1 MESHERAVEE
11 AVPEVEEQTVLRA
24 ITGASI
30 GNLVEWFDFAV
41 YGYLATYIA
50 ANFFP
55 SNNPTASLLSTFA
68 VFAAAFFV
76 RPLGGIFF
84 GPLGDRIGRQRVLA
98 TVIILMSVATFA
110 IGLLPTYA
118 TIGVLAPILLVV
130 ARLLQGFSA
139 GGEFGG
145 GATFLA
151 EYSPDDRRGFLVSW
165 LEFSTLIGF
174 ILGSGVVLVLNSSL
188 GEDAMAAW
196 GWRIPFLIAG
206 PLGIVGLY
214 IRLRLE
220 DTPEFRAL
228 ESTGEVSQSPLRES
242 ITQNWKQI
250 LQVGGLVIIQNVG
263 FYIVLVYMQT
273 YITEQ
278 LEYSSTSASL
288 STVFTLLVAM
298 ILIPPLGA
306 LSDRVGRKPLLMAS
320 CVGFAVLAYPLFLLL
335 NAGSLMTAI
344 LAHVALGILL
354 ALYIS
359 TSVAALTELFPTRVR
374 YGGFSIGYNI
384 SVAIFG
390 GSAPYIA
397 VYLIDATGSSL
408 SPAFYVIFGA
418 VATLL
423 TVLTI
428 PETAGTD
435 LKKTQPHLEEAST

>member
-24 ITGASI
+24 ISGASI
-30 GNLVEWFDFAV
+30 GNMVEWFDFAV

-298 ILIPPLGA
+298 ALIPPLGA

>member
-1 MESHERAVEE
+1 MTLRRAV
-11 AVPEVEEQTVLRA
+11 V
-24 ITGASI
+24 GASI
-30 GNLVEWFDFAV
+30 GNMVEWFDFAV

-55 SNNPTASLLSTFA
+55 EGNPTANLLSTFA
-68 VFAAAFFV
+68 IFAAAFFV
-76 RPLGGIFF
+76 RPLGGLFF
-84 GPLGDRIGRQRVLA
+84 GPLGDKIGRQRVLA
-98 TVIILMSVATFA
+98 TVIILMSLATFA
-110 IGLLPTYA
+110 IGLLPGYA
-118 TIGVLAPILLVV
+118 AIGIWAPILLVV

-151 EYSPDDRRGFLVSW
+151 EYSSDDHRGLTVSW

-188 GEDAMAAW
+188 GEETMTAW

-206 PLGIVGLY
+206 PLGVVGLY

-228 ESTGEVSQSPLRES
+228 ESTGEVAQSPLREA
-242 ITQNWKQI
+242 IVENWRQI
-250 LQVGGLVIIQNVG
+250 LQVGGLVIIQNIG

-278 LEYSSTSASL
+278 LQYSSTSASL
-288 STVFTLLVAM
+288 STVLTLLVAM

-320 CVGFAVLAYPLFLLL
+320 CIGFAVLTYPLFLLL
-335 NAGSLMTAI
+335 NAGSLVAAI
-344 LAHVALGILL
+344 LAHIALGILQ
-354 ALYIS
+354 ALFIS

-390 GSAPYIA
+390 GSAPFLA
-397 VYLIDATGSSL
+397 TWLISATGNPL

-423 TVLTI
+423 TIFTI

-435 LKKTQPHLEEAST
+435 LRKTQPHLEELST

>member
-1 MESHERAVEE
+1 MDSREQAVGQAVPQVEEMTIRRAV
-11 AVPEVEEQTVLRA
+11 V
-24 ITGASI
+24 GASI
-30 GNLVEWFDFAV
+30 GNMVEWFDFAV

-55 SNNPTASLLSTFA
+55 EGNPTANLLSTFA
-68 VFAAAFFV
+68 IFAAAFFV
-76 RPLGGIFF
+76 RPLGGLFF
-84 GPLGDRIGRQRVLA
+84 GPLGDKIGRQRVLA

-110 IGLLPTYA
+110 IGLLPGYA
-118 TIGVLAPILLVV
+118 AIGIWAPILLVA

-151 EYSPDDRRGFLVSW
+151 EYSEDDRRGLTVSW

-174 ILGSGVVLVLNSSL
+174 ILGSGVVLVLNTSL
-188 GEDAMAAW
+188 GEETMTAW

-228 ESTGEVSQSPLRES
+228 ESTGEVAQSPLREA
-242 ITQNWKQI
+242 IVENWRQI

-288 STVFTLLVAM
+288 STVLTLLVAM

-320 CVGFAVLAYPLFLLL
+320 CIGFAVLTYPLFLLL
-335 NAGSLMTAI
+335 NAGSLVAAI
-344 LAHVALGILL
+344 LAHIALGILQ
-354 ALYIS
+354 ALFIS

-390 GSAPYIA
+390 GSAPFLA
-397 VYLIDATGSSL
+397 TWLISATGNPL

-423 TVLTI
+423 TILTI

-435 LKKTQPHLEEAST
+435 LQKTQPHLEELST